1 MGPRLLGSIGSP
13 GSCMEESCR
22 SDGAWLGVDSAWL
35 GVDSDWEVLA
45 RLGSAGLA
53 SSC

>member
-1 MGPRLLGSIGSP
+1 
-13 GSCMEESCR
+13 MEESCR
-22 SDGAWLGVDSAWL
+22 FDGAWLGVDSAWL